1 VLEKFVKLDPACVRA
16 FGKLQGREK
25 CFGWEERLVGLTQ
38 KNAKQDA
45 KLRKILREI
54 TQYEVII

>member
-1 VLEKFVKLDPACVRA
+1 VLEEFAKLDSACVRA
-16 FGKLQGREK
+16 FGKLKGKET
-25 CFGWEERLVGLTQ
+25 CFGWDERLVGLTQ

-45 KLRKILREI
+45 KPRKILREI